1 VGGPLRLGIVDY
13 LNSWPLAWAFL
24 TERFDAASIEP
35 VYLPPAA
42 LADRLAAGELDAGL
56 LPSIELQR
64 IPGLA
69 VVPGLAIA
77 ATHEVKSVLLLC
89 RRPVA
94 ELRRVALDENSRSS
108 AALVRI
114 VLADGHGVEPEL
126 VGAPPDLESMLAT
139 ADAALLIG
147 DPALRARPR
156 GLLAL
161 DLAAEWRALTGT
173 PFVFA
178 VWAAR
183 QGVDAGQLVAA
194 LSGSL
199 ALAQAELAAVVE
211 RGARELGLD
220 RGSVHDY
227 LTSSLSYRLGEAELA
242 GLAEFHRRAH
252 AHGLAG
258 EPQPLRFLESRTL

>member
-1 VGGPLRLGIVDY
+1 MALRVGVVDY
-13 LNSWPLAWAFL
+13 LNSWPLAWSFL
-24 TERFDAASIEP
+24 TGRYDAARFEI
-35 VYLPPAA
+35 VYLAPAA
-42 LADRLAAGELDAGL
+42 LADRLAAGELDVGL

-77 ATHEVKSVLLLC
+77 ATHEVKSVLLVC
-89 RRPVA
+89 RRPVV
-94 ELRRVALDENSRSS
+94 ELRRVAVDENSRTSV
-108 AALVRI
+108 ALVRI

-126 VGAPPDLESMLAT
+126 LSAPPELESMLEI

-147 DPALRARPR
+147 DPALRARSR
-156 GLLAL
+156 GLLVL

-183 QGVDAGQLVAA
+183 QGVDVGELAA
-194 LSGSL
+194 TLSGSL
-199 ALAQAELAAVVE
+199 ALAQTELAAVVE

-227 LTSSLSYRLGEAELA
+227 LTSSLSYRLGQAELA
-242 GLAEFHRRAH
+242 GLTEFHHRAH
-252 AHGLAG
+252 AHGLVG
-258 EPQPLRFLESRTL
+258 EPGPLRFLPSGSP